1 MAFQLK
7 IILWYLYRRSSLVQ
21 SNYIKQELAMSE
33 EGTLILEDLIWNL
46 LVELQCI
53 WIDCAYC

>member
-7 IILWYLYRRSSLVQ
+7 TIPWYLYRCSSLVQ
-21 SNYIKQELAMSE
+21 SNYIKQDLAMSE

-46 LVELQCI
+46 LVELQRI
-53 WIDCAYC
+53 WIDCAYF